1 MIMIRMNKPS
11 LKTILKIYGGIKAS
25 KAKYLMAET
34 LSREIGLLPETIQ
47 EAAAYF
53 NPIATMDYS
62 FDLKELLPDLD
73 AYLKASGKGAYEK
86 KSGELTKKPLPYNN
100 VVEFVYDKMTFDG
113 IVDKSQVLSD
123 PDLRMIKRI
132 ALEELRQRRLARK
145 KK

>member
-1 MIMIRMNKPS
+1 
-11 LKTILKIYGGIKAS
+11 
-25 KAKYLMAET
+25 
-34 LSREIGLLPETIQ
+34 
-47 EAAAYF
+47 
-53 NPIATMDYS
+53 MDYS
-62 FDLKELLPDLD
+62 FDLKELLPDLE

-86 KSGELTKKPLPYNN
+86 KSGELAKKPLPYNN